1 MDLISYI
8 LSRKYVDNSISG
20 ISGVLA
26 GKNCTIYSSTKSGD
40 TTTIVF
46 KWTADDGTE
55 KTTEIQVKDGET
67 PTITS
72 TEIEGGHTITFA
84 TTDPSQSVSFNVM
97 DGAEGQ
103 RGVSVIRADVDN
115 NNYLKLEL
123 SDGNIINAGQIK
135 TVSMVDN
142 TLSLESA
149 NPVENRVITSALN
162 NKVNK
167 VSGKQLS
174 TEDFTTAEKNKLAN
188 IENGAQV
195 NTLENLIING
205 EEATIVDKKIALNI
219 ITSAVSNLQNY
230 YLKTETY
237 TKQEVEELIGSTVG
251 VTIEIVQELPTVG
264 QTNVIYFLPTE
275 TANVYSQYIYTATD
289 GWVLIGSTSVDLS
302 NYYTKGQVDT
312 LLNGKQN
319 VLTIDAFPTAMSNN
333 PVASGGVYSAI
344 AQMQP
349 QFQFTNMPVAS
360 ESNYGFVYQ
369 YIGNA
374 GTYEPNMFYR
384 CVYNTYAGEYRWE
397 EVIFHATV
405 TVDSELSSTSTNPV
419 QNKVVKE
426 ALDAKQ
432 DIMQFSTMPSAQD
445 NLGKIVQ
452 YTGATTATYQ
462 NACFYK
468 AVYDSEHDVYVWTI
482 VKFSADISVDN
493 VLSDVSENPVQ
504 NKVITNK
511 FDEYKTA
518 FTGTEEEWNS
528 LTSEEQNVYDIMNI
542 TNDGDVLNLG
552 IYLEKK
558 TAMPVAS
565 EDVENRIYLYTG
577 TTTQNYKKGVVYQC
591 VSDGQDPATYSWVAL
606 IDFGTAA
613 LKNSTDRVSPNN
625 TDLVESQ
632 SVYSAINTALSSI
645 YTPRGDITCAELTS
659 SLLISDNIGNV
670 YETSDSGTTTALFL
684 QGAGHPIAVGSNVGI
699 INAGE
704 GRILFN
710 LMANAFDLTS
720 YQKKDLTQAIE
731 GATTVEGALGALNTK
746 EKDDIKDIYEVMGK
760 NGAKNLNSYP
770 YQDTTRTTNGITFT
784 DLGDGTIQANGTAT
798 ADAYFSCHSRAQGE
812 KNDLIIPNGR
822 YILSGCPSGGGTST
836 YNMMAQRTYN
846 GSVNLLGRDSG
857 DGVLFVANGDDF
869 SANEVNIQINI
880 FIKNGQTVSNLIFKP
895 MLRLAFDTDNTYVP
909 YVPTN
914 RELVSWKANNK
925 LGAKNILRYP
935 YSDTTKTVNG
945 ITFTDNGDGTV
956 TADGTATDLAQFIIV
971 PRNSTGNFTLA
982 NGAYILNGCPA
993 GGSNSSYRLHWSN
1006 SVDSNVGSDY
1016 GDGCTVNVTDSQAYY
1031 GFFIS
1036 IANGTTV
1043 SNLVFKPMLR
1053 LAEDTDNTYQ
1063 PYAMTNRELTDII
1076 PSNASAS
1083 NKLVAESDVGYFYQT
1098 SDVEGEYDAND
1109 FAVVGKTIRYCVK
1122 SPVHGY
1128 QVDGTTWWGFY
1139 ETVCFRGGGYGYQT
1153 FRTMLGMPVMAIR
1166 QLYNTSWGDWEKLV
1180 TESDITPSGTQKT
1193 IHRNYTNIGPE
1204 VLFDEFGI
1212 LTKTPTELINALKN
1226 KGYII
1231 GITRYTQLHCVINF
1245 VNSNANYVIVSD
1257 GTHSIDL
1264 KNGWIEFE
1272 GAFVSGTSTFGSE
1285 ERWVMKL
1292 YNVLTCEMAI
1302 VTKRAGTSATPI
1314 MKSVTLT

>member
-55 KTTEIQVKDGET
+55 RTTEIQVEDGET

-72 TEIEGGHTITFA
+72 TEIEGGHTLTFA

-97 DGAEGQ
+97 DGEEGQ

-174 TEDFTTAEKNKLAN
+174 TEDFTTAEKNKLTN

-230 YLKTETY
+230 YLKSETY

-251 VTIEIVQELPTVG
+251 VTIEIVQELPTTG

-275 TANVYSQYIYTATD
+275 TANVYSQYIYTAND

-360 ESNYGFVYQ
+360 QSNYGFVYQ

-405 TVDSELSSTSTNPV
+405 TVDSELSSSSTNPV
-419 QNKVVKE
+419 QNRVVKA

-511 FDEYKTA
+511 FGEYKTA
-518 FTGTEEEWNS
+518 FTGTEEEWNA
-528 LTSEEQNVYDIMNI
+528 LTSEEQNVYDIINI

-552 IYLEKK
+552 VYLEKK

-565 EDVENRIYLYTG
+565 EDVENKIYLYTG

-606 IDFGTAA
+606 IDFGTASI
-613 LKNSTDRVSPNN
+613 KNSTDRVSPNN

-659 SLLISDNIGNV
+659 ALLISDNIGNV
-670 YETSDSGTTTALFL
+670 YETSNSGTTTALFL
-684 QGAGHPIAVGSNVGI
+684 QGAGVPIATGSNVGI

-720 YQKKDLTQAIE
+720 YQKKDLANTIE
-731 GATTVEGALGALNTK
+731 GASTVEGALDALSTNKATQA
-746 EKDDIKDIYEVMGK
+746 EVNDIINVL
-760 NGAKNLNSYP
+760 GAKNLLKNAVITNTDWHGVS
-770 YQDTTRTTNGITFT
+770 RTVNA
-784 DLGDGTIQANGTAT
+784 DGTIILNGTSTAWDFANFNYIQGQKSIPSGTYIISGGCENTALAIVADGSVITRQYGSGETTFTITDNMVETYARFEMLTDKTFTSESSIIKPMIRLVSDPDNTYVPYAPTNAKLNEEKMSYADNGILGAKNVLKNNIISTTRNGVTYTPNSDGTFIANGTAT
-798 ADAYFSCHSRAQGE
+798 ANGGIQLNANIDAS
-812 KNDLIIPNGR
+812 LIEGMR
-822 YILSGCPSGGGTST
+822 YKVSLDGIGADKDGT
-836 YNMMAQRTYN
+836 Q
-846 GSVNLLGRDSG
+846 
-857 DGVLFVANGDDF
+857 
-869 SANEVNIQINI
+869 
-880 FIKNGQTVSNLIFKP
+880 
-895 MLRLAFDTDNTYVP
+895 
-909 YVPTN
+909 
-914 RELVSWKANNK
+914 
-925 LGAKNILRYP
+925 
-935 YSDTTKTVNG
+935 NG
-945 ITFTDNGDGTV
+945 IMLYV
-956 TADGTATDLAQFIIV
+956 AK
-971 PRNSTGNFTLA
+971 
-982 NGAYILNGCPA
+982 ILNGA
-993 GGSNSSYRLHWSN
+993 NNGDVARSNKTGGFTDEFVYHKDSSFDNLYVGCYIFKNASFTNS
-1006 SVDSNVGSDY
+1006 
-1016 GDGCTVNVTDSQAYY
+1016 T
-1031 GFFIS
+1031 I
-1036 IANGTTV
+1036 
-1043 SNLVFKPMLR
+1043 KPMIR
-1053 LAEDTDNTYQ
+1053 LASDSDDTYQ
-1063 PYAMTNRELTDII
+1063 PYAMTNQRLTGDMIYSTSETNTGKI
-1076 PSNASAS
+1076 WIDGKPIYRKVMSPTSSFTVSANDWVTINSVISLPSNIDQLLFAEIRHANNYSPWIAMARYASGNLQVYS
-1083 NKLVAESDVGYFYQT
+1083 Q
-1098 SDVEGEYDAND
+1098 
-1109 FAVVGKTIRYCVK
+1109 
-1122 SPVHGY
+1122 HGI
-1128 QVDGTTWWGFY
+1128 
-1139 ETVCFRGGGYGYQT
+1139 E
-1153 FRTMLGMPVMAIR
+1153 
-1166 QLYNTSWGDWEKLV
+1166 LYT
-1180 TESDITPSGTQKT
+1180 SGT
-1193 IHRNYTNIGPE
+1193 IIIEY
-1204 VLFDEFGI
+1204 
-1212 LTKTPTELINALKN
+1212 TKTT
-1226 KGYII
+1226 
-1231 GITRYTQLHCVINF
+1231 
-1245 VNSNANYVIVSD
+1245 
-1257 GTHSIDL
+1257 
-1264 KNGWIEFE
+1264 
-1272 GAFVSGTSTFGSE
+1272 
-1285 ERWVMKL
+1285 
-1292 YNVLTCEMAI
+1292 
-1302 VTKRAGTSATPI
+1302 
-1314 MKSVTLT
+1314 

>member
-1 MDLISYI
+1 MDIVSYI
-8 LSRKYVDNSISG
+8 LSKSYVDKTLVGMGALKGSPAMISSI
-20 ISGVLA
+20 VD
-26 GKNCTIYSSTKSGD
+26 NP
-40 TTTIVF
+40 
-46 KWTADDGTE
+46 DGTHDI
-55 KTTEIQVKDGET
+55 TFSWKDNSDVTHTSVLTVANGET

-72 TEIEGGHTITFA
+72 TEIEGGHTLTFA
-84 TTDPSQSVSFNVM
+84 TTNPSQSISFNVM
-97 DGAEGQ
+97 DGEEGQ

-174 TEDFTTAEKNKLAN
+174 TEDFTTSEKNKLAN

-230 YLKTETY
+230 YLKSETY
-237 TKQEVEELIGSTVG
+237 TKTEVEELIGSTVG
-251 VTIEIVQELPTVG
+251 VTIEIVQELPTIG

-275 TANVYSQYIYTATD
+275 TANVYSQYIYTSAD

-360 ESNYGFVYQ
+360 QSNYGFVYQ

-462 NACFYK
+462 NGCFYK
-468 AVYDSEHDVYVWTI
+468 AVYDSTNDTYVWTI
-482 VKFSADISVDN
+482 VRFSADISVDN

-518 FTGTEEEWNS
+518 FTGTEEEWDA
-528 LTSEEQNVYDIMNI
+528 LTPEEQNAYDIINI

-552 IYLEKK
+552 IYLEKA

-565 EDVENRIYLYTG
+565 EDVENKIYLYTG

-606 IDFGTAA
+606 IDFGTASI
-613 LKNSTDRVSPNN
+613 KNSTDRVSPNN

-659 SLLISDNIGNV
+659 ALLISDNIGNV
-670 YETSDSGTTTALFL
+670 YETSDRGTTTALFL
-684 QGAGHPIAVGSNVGI
+684 QGAGVPIATGSNVGI

-720 YQKKDLTQAIE
+720 YQKKDLTQAVE
-731 GATTVEGALGALNTK
+731 GATTVEGALGALSTNSQATQSEIANEIATRVKVSGHNIGKITK
-746 EKDDIKDIYEVMGK
+746 PSKTGLTGLDFTINSDGSVTVNGTSTANWSFIMNDKMLLKAGSYILSSGIGANSNLYAQITNESQSTNIASTANDAEKTFTLNVDTIVVYRIFYLSEQTFNNVVVKPMIRLATDESADYEPYAMTNQELTAENEALTNNINVNGSK
-760 NGAKNLNSYP
+760 NVLASLTPSGTYL
-770 YQDTTRTTNGITFT
+770 GITISRNESGDIVVNGTATTSPTTISLFDRTFKHVGEATILKFT
-784 DLGDGTIQANGTAT
+784 DLGIDKTKK
-798 ADAYFSCHSRAQGE
+798 YVFSRAE
-812 KNDLIIPNGR
+812 K
-822 YILSGCPSGGGTST
+822 
-836 YNMMAQRTYN
+836 
-846 GSVNLLGRDSG
+846 
-857 DGVLFVANGDDF
+857 
-869 SANEVNIQINI
+869 
-880 FIKNGQTVSNLIFKP
+880 VSNF
-895 MLRLAFDTDNTYVP
+895 RY
-909 YVPTN
+909 
-914 RELVSWKANNK
+914 
-925 LGAKNILRYP
+925 NIR
-935 YSDTTKTVNG
+935 VM
-945 ITFTDNGDGTV
+945 
-956 TADGTATDLAQFIIV
+956 
-971 PRNSTGNFTLA
+971 
-982 NGAYILNGCPA
+982 
-993 GGSNSSYRLHWSN
+993 
-1006 SVDSNVGSDY
+1006 
-1016 GDGCTVNVTDSQAYY
+1016 
-1031 GFFIS
+1031 
-1036 IANGTTV
+1036 NGTTQV
-1043 SNLVFKPMLR
+1043 AEIELGNDDGLYTVIDFSQYTCDGLKADIVVTNGTTITNKVFSAMLC
-1053 LAEDTDNTYQ
+1053 LESDYDLDATYK
-1063 PYAMTNRELTDII
+1063 PYAMTNRELTKKIDIVGNLFTTTTKVVDNI
-1076 PSNASAS
+1076 THGIATTVATLENLPIGTYVVSGQFNSDSAMS
-1083 NKLVAESDVGYFYQT
+1083 
-1098 SDVEGEYDAND
+1098 
-1109 FAVVGKTIRYCVK
+1109 
-1122 SPVHGY
+1122 
-1128 QVDGTTWWGFY
+1128 
-1139 ETVCFRGGGYGYQT
+1139 GGGLVQFASSGVIQNGASCS
-1153 FRTMLGMPVMAIR
+1153 TMINQGFKANAGLTGIFNVTNATNQINLQIYTANADLTVSSARLAAIR
-1166 QLYNTSWGDWEKLV
+1166 
-1180 TESDITPSGTQKT
+1180 I
-1193 IHRNYTNIGPE
+1193 
-1204 VLFDEFGI
+1204 
-1212 LTKTPTELINALKN
+1212 A
-1226 KGYII
+1226 
-1231 GITRYTQLHCVINF
+1231 
-1245 VNSNANYVIVSD
+1245 
-1257 GTHSIDL
+1257 
-1264 KNGWIEFE
+1264 
-1272 GAFVSGTSTFGSE
+1272 
-1285 ERWVMKL
+1285 
-1292 YNVLTCEMAI
+1292 
-1302 VTKRAGTSATPI
+1302 
-1314 MKSVTLT
+1314 

>member
-1 MDLISYI
+1 MDIVSYI
-8 LSRKYVDNSISG
+8 LSKAYVDKTLDGMGALKGAS
-20 ISGVLA
+20 
-26 GKNCTIYSSTKSGD
+26 CTISS
-40 TTTIVF
+40 IV
-46 KWTADDGTE
+46 DNPDGTHDI
-55 KTTEIQVKDGET
+55 TFSWKDNSDVTHTSILTVANGET

-84 TTDPSQSVSFNVM
+84 TTNPSQSISFNVM
-97 DGAEGQ
+97 DGEEGQ

-230 YLKTETY
+230 YLKSETY
-237 TKQEVEELIGSTVG
+237 TKTEVEELIGSTVG
-251 VTIEIVQELPTVG
+251 VTIEIVQELPTIG

-275 TANVYSQYIYTATD
+275 TANVYSQYIYTSAD

-349 QFQFTNMPVAS
+349 QFQFTNMPTAS

-384 CVYNTYAGEYRWE
+384 CVYNSYAGEYRWE
-397 EVIFHATV
+397 EVIFHSTI
-405 TVDSELSSTSTNPV
+405 TVDSELSLTSTNPV
-419 QNKVVKE
+419 QNKVITE
-426 ALDAKQ
+426 ALSAKQ
-432 DIMQFSTMPSAQD
+432 DVMQFSTMPSAQD

-468 AVYDSEHDVYVWTI
+468 AVYDSEHDTYIWI
-482 VKFSADISVDN
+482 MVKFSADISVDN

-504 NKVITNK
+504 NKVITKK
-511 FDEYKTA
+511 FDEYETS
-518 FTGTEEEWNS
+518 FTGTQDEWNS
-528 LTSEEQNVYDIMNI
+528 LTTEEQNTYDIYNI
-542 TNDGDVLNLG
+542 IDDGNVLNLG
-552 IYLEKK
+552 VYLEKK

-565 EDVENRIYLYTG
+565 EDVENKIYLYTG

-591 VSDGQDPATYSWVAL
+591 VSDGEVVPTYSWVAL
-606 IDFGTAA
+606 IDFGTAST
-613 LKNSTDRVSPNN
+613 KNSTDRVSPNN

-659 SLLISDNIGNV
+659 SLLIAANVGNV

-684 QGAGHPIAVGSNVGI
+684 QGAGVPIATGSNVGI

-720 YQKKDLTQAIE
+720 YQKKDLTQAVE
-731 GATTVEGALGALNTK
+731 GETTVEGALGALSTNKQPKTLTTSVESQTTVEGALGALSTNKASKVSNATAGDIATLDANGNLTDSGVSKNNIAYTNTP
-746 EKDDIKDIYEVMGK
+746 IASFQCSSG
-760 NGAKNLNSYP
+760 GAVGYA
-770 YQDTTRTTNGITFT
+770 
-784 DLGDGTIQANGTAT
+784 DLGIISSDQGGSQAFSFLEIEYGRIDGQMDKYLISIGGKGT
-798 ADAYFSCHSRAQGE
+798 D
-812 KNDLIIPNGR
+812 NN
-822 YILSGCPSGGGTST
+822 YIKVVRLVGI
-836 YNMMAQRTYN
+836 
-846 GSVNLLGRDSG
+846 GSVPTITVDNNKHIWMSMDTYVYAHITAYGKFTIVG
-857 DGVLFVANGDDF
+857 
-869 SANEVNIQINI
+869 
-880 FIKNGQTVSNLIFKP
+880 TVS
-895 MLRLAFDTDNTYVP
+895 RTA
-909 YVPTN
+909 PTGI
-914 RELVSWKANNK
+914 A
-925 LGAKNILRYP
+925 I
-935 YSDTTKTVNG
+935 TV
-945 ITFTDNGDGTV
+945 
-956 TADGTATDLAQFIIV
+956 Q
-971 PRNSTGNFTLA
+971 
-982 NGAYILNGCPA
+982 
-993 GGSNSSYRLHWSN
+993 
-1006 SVDSNVGSDY
+1006 
-1016 GDGCTVNVTDSQAYY
+1016 
-1031 GFFIS
+1031 
-1036 IANGTTV
+1036 
-1043 SNLVFKPMLR
+1043 
-1053 LAEDTDNTYQ
+1053 
-1063 PYAMTNRELTDII
+1063 
-1076 PSNASAS
+1076 
-1083 NKLVAESDVGYFYQT
+1083 
-1098 SDVEGEYDAND
+1098 
-1109 FAVVGKTIRYCVK
+1109 
-1122 SPVHGY
+1122 
-1128 QVDGTTWWGFY
+1128 
-1139 ETVCFRGGGYGYQT
+1139 
-1153 FRTMLGMPVMAIR
+1153 
-1166 QLYNTSWGDWEKLV
+1166 KLV
-1180 TESDITPSGTQKT
+1180 TESDLNTVTSGNATRNTTYVSSTGFNATWNKTGRVCMASLKFNLAQNTTSIEEIITGFPAPIVDVNIVAQGDNNTVVSNLVLKTNGNIRTHYGGTANQFYQVT
-1193 IHRNYTNIGPE
+1193 FT
-1204 VLFDEFGI
+1204 
-1212 LTKTPTELINALKN
+1212 
-1226 KGYII
+1226 YI
-1231 GITRYTQLHCVINF
+1231 TA
-1245 VNSNANYVIVSD
+1245 S
-1257 GTHSIDL
+1257 
-1264 KNGWIEFE
+1264 
-1272 GAFVSGTSTFGSE
+1272 
-1285 ERWVMKL
+1285 
-1292 YNVLTCEMAI
+1292 
-1302 VTKRAGTSATPI
+1302 
-1314 MKSVTLT
+1314 

>member
-1 MDLISYI
+1 MDIVSWLLSKKYTDASI
-8 LSRKYVDNSISG
+8 LG
-20 ISGVLA
+20 IGGALA

-55 KTTEIQVKDGET
+55 RTTEIQVEDGET
-67 PTITS
+67 PAITS

-97 DGAEGQ
+97 DGEEGQ
-103 RGVSVIRADVDN
+103 RGVSVIRADVDA

-237 TKQEVEELIGSTVG
+237 TKTEVEELIGSTVG

-275 TANVYSQYIYTATD
+275 TANVYSQYIYTSAD

-360 ESNYGFVYQ
+360 QSNYGFVYQ
-369 YIGNA
+369 YVGNA

-405 TVDSELSSTSTNPV
+405 TVDSELSPTSTNPV

-462 NACFYK
+462 SGCFYK
-468 AVYDSEHDVYVWTI
+468 AVYDSEHDTYIWTI
-482 VKFSADISVDN
+482 VRFSADISVDN

-504 NKVITNK
+504 NKVITQK

-518 FTGTEEEWNS
+518 FTGTEEEWNA
-528 LTSEEQNVYDIMNI
+528 LTPEEQNVYDIMNI

-552 IYLEKK
+552 VYLEKK

-565 EDVENRIYLYTG
+565 EDVENKIYLYTG
-577 TTTQNYKKGVVYQC
+577 TTTQDFKKGVVYQC
-591 VSDGQDPATYSWVAL
+591 VSDGQTPATYSWVAL
-606 IDFGTAA
+606 IDFGTASI
-613 LKNSTDRVSPNN
+613 KNSTDRVLPNS
-625 TDLVESQ
+625 TDLVESRA
-632 SVYSAINTALSSI
+632 VYSAINTALSSI
-645 YTPRGDITCAELTS
+645 YTPRGNITCAELTS
-659 SLLISDNIGNV
+659 ALLISDNIGSV

-684 QGAGHPIAVGSNVGI
+684 QGAGHPIAVGSNIGV
-699 INAGE
+699 INAGQD
-704 GRILFN
+704 RILFN
-710 LMANAFDLTS
+710 LMPNAFDLTS
-720 YQKKDLTQAIE
+720 YQKKDLTQAVE
-731 GATTVEGALGALNTK
+731 GETTVEGALGALSTNKASKVSNATAG
-746 EKDDIKDIYEVMGK
+746 DIATLDANGNLVDSGK
-760 NGAKNLNSYP
+760 SVSNFIPVIGKRFTSSHGRYVCIGTLPISSGIVSNVCLLINILAETQNSYEFP
-770 YQDTTRTTNGITFT
+770 NRTAIINISTGATSTGFGISGFTNIELSSSYNKSARFVVTKNTTTNKYYVYIDSEYQYLYIRYQALSQSGFTSVAFEESSSVVGTEIYNSQTDTTGKIVYLPSLNVKADKVTSATNGDFASL
-784 DLGDGTIQANGTAT
+784 DANG
-798 ADAYFSCHSRAQGE
+798 
-812 KNDLIIPNGR
+812 
-822 YILSGCPSGGGTST
+822 
-836 YNMMAQRTYN
+836 
-846 GSVNLLGRDSG
+846 NLADSG
-857 DGVLFVANGDDF
+857 
-869 SANEVNIQINI
+869 
-880 FIKNGQTVSNLIFKP
+880 VSK
-895 MLRLAFDTDNTYVP
+895 DV
-909 YVPTN
+909 
-914 RELVSWKANNK
+914 
-925 LGAKNILRYP
+925 
-935 YSDTTKTVNG
+935 
-945 ITFTDNGDGTV
+945 
-956 TADGTATDLAQFIIV
+956 
-971 PRNSTGNFTLA
+971 
-982 NGAYILNGCPA
+982 
-993 GGSNSSYRLHWSN
+993 
-1006 SVDSNVGSDY
+1006 
-1016 GDGCTVNVTDSQAYY
+1016 
-1031 GFFIS
+1031 
-1036 IANGTTV
+1036 
-1043 SNLVFKPMLR
+1043 
-1053 LAEDTDNTYQ
+1053 
-1063 PYAMTNRELTDII
+1063 I
-1076 PSNASAS
+1076 PSDASAS
-1083 NKLVAESDVGYFYQT
+1083 NKLVATNAIYKTLNRSWNEAGNRFIKLSNAYPAIGLRTNNYIVSCRNGETYLLLCGSTDGGYTVAPEVYLLYGGT
-1098 SDVEGEYDAND
+1098 
-1109 FAVVGKTIRYCVK
+1109 GKL
-1122 SPVHGY
+1122 
-1128 QVDGTTWWGFY
+1128 TTNGFY
-1139 ETVCFRGGGYGYQT
+1139 YDSTTKEIAFMTQGYNNVSVTQISGEVKDIILSEISETNP
-1153 FRTMLGMPVMAIR
+1153 LSNPVVITPR
-1166 QLYNTSWGDWEKLV
+1166 KLV
-1180 TESDITPSGTQKT
+1180 TESDFNYKSGTVNFSCGANLWVT
-1193 IHRNYTNIGPE
+1193 
-1204 VLFDEFGI
+1204 VDVDFDSPMPD
-1212 LTKTPTELINALKN
+1212 TD
-1226 KGYII
+1226 
-1231 GITRYTQLHCVINF
+1231 
-1245 VNSNANYVIVSD
+1245 YV
-1257 GTHSIDL
+1257 
-1264 KNGWIEFE
+1264 
-1272 GAFVSGTSTFGSE
+1272 
-1285 ERWVMKL
+1285 
-1292 YNVLTCEMAI
+1292 
-1302 VTKRAGTSATPI
+1302 
-1314 MKSVTLT
+1314 VTLESGNTAYAHVQNVTAKTTNGFVIIVWNRDDLTDGRGIINWQAYKIPH